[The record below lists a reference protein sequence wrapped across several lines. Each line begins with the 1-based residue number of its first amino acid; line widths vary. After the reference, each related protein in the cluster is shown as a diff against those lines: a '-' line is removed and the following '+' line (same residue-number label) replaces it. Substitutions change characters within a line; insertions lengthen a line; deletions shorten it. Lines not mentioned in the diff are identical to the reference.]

1 MLEVR
6 SFLEDPGFFANPYA
20 LYDQWRA
27 EAPVRWEPA
36 LRGWCV
42 TSHAAV
48 TAALADPHLSSDRT
62 EAYLAA
68 FPLDARE
75 TLCTFARA
83 RSDMML
89 FVDPPKHT
97 RLRGL
102 VQKAFTPKMI
112 EQLRPRIEHLVSEF
126 LAPARANG
134 GFDLISDLSEPLPGV
149 VIAEL
154 LGVPP
159 ADRPQFKRWALD
171 FATAISG
178 GRTLDVVLRAQTSLL
193 AMAEYLRPIIA
204 DRRMHP
210 ADDLLSA
217 LVAVEKQGELLN
229 ETELVATCMLL
240 LIAGSETTTNLIG
253 NGMLALLRNPGQ
265 LARLRA
271 GEEGIRPAVEE
282 LLRYDTPVQ
291 ASFRVAREATVIAG
305 APIQPG
311 EMVVLVLGAAN
322 RDPSQFPEPN
332 RLDIGRGDR
341 RHLSFAHGP
350 HFCLGA
356 ALARL
361 EAQVAIA
368 AILERLPGVR
378 LASDQPDWRPLF
390 AFRGLQSLPV
400 TC

>member
-6 SFLEDPGFFANPYA
+6 SFLTDPGFYADPYA
-20 LYDQWRA
+20 TYDRWRA
-27 EAPVRWEPA
+27 ETPVRWEPA
-36 LRGWCV
+36 LRAWSV
-42 TSHAAV
+42 TSHAAAS
-48 TAALADPHLSSDRT
+48 AALADPHLSSDRT
-62 EAYLAA
+62 EAYLAG
-68 FPLDARE
+68 FPRDTRDA
-75 TLCTFARA
+75 LGPFARA

-112 EQLRPRIEHLVSEF
+112 EQLRPRVEQLVREL
-126 LAPARANG
+126 LAPAEANG
-134 GFDLISDLSEPLPGV
+134 AFDLITGLAEPLPGV

-159 ADRPQFKRWALD
+159 ADRPQFKGWALD

-178 GRTLDVVLRAQTSLL
+178 GVTPEVALHAQSGLL
-193 AMAEYLRPIIA
+193 AMTEYLRPIIA
-204 DRRMHP
+204 ERRVRP

-217 LVAVEKQGELLN
+217 LVAVVQQGELLS

-253 NGMLALLRNPGQ
+253 NGMLALLRNPDQ
-265 LARLRA
+265 LAQLRA
-271 GEEGIRPAVEE
+271 DEEGIRPAVEE
-282 LLRYDTPVQ
+282 LLRYDSPIQ

-305 APIQPG
+305 APIRSG
-311 EMVVLVLGAAN
+311 DMVVLVLGAAN
-322 RDPSQFPEPN
+322 RDPALFPEPN
-332 RLDIGRGDR
+332 RLDVGRGDR

-361 EAQVAIA
+361 EGQVAIT
-368 AILERLPGVR
+368 AILKTLPSMR

-390 AFRGLQSLPV
+390 AFRGLRTLPV

>member
-1 MLEVR
+1 MPDVG
-6 SFLEDPGFFANPYA
+6 SFLQDPGFFADPYA
-20 LYDQWRA
+20 TYDRWRT
-27 EAPVRWEPA
+27 EAPVRWEPVLNA
-36 LRGWCV
+36 WCV
-42 TSHAAV
+42 ASHAA
-48 TAALADPHLSSDRT
+48 TSAALADPHLSSDRT

-75 TLCTFARA
+75 ALRPFARA

-89 FVDPPKHT
+89 FVDAPKHT

-112 EQLRPRIEHLVSEF
+112 EQLRPRVEQLVREF
-126 LAPARANG
+126 LAPAEANG
-134 GFDLISDLSEPLPGV
+134 GFDLIADLAEPLPGV

-178 GRTLDVVLRAQTSLL
+178 GGMPEVALRAQTSLL
-193 AMAEYLRPIIA
+193 AMTEYLGPIIA
-204 DRRMHP
+204 ERRVRP

-217 LVAVEKQGELLN
+217 LVAVEQQGELLS

-253 NGMLALLRNPGQ
+253 NGMLALLRHPDQ
-265 LARLRA
+265 LAQLRA
-271 GEEGIRPAVEE
+271 APEGIRPAVEE
-282 LLRYDTPVQ
+282 LLRYDSPLQ
-291 ASFRVAREATVIAG
+291 ASFRVAREATIIAG
-305 APIQPG
+305 APIRSG
-311 EMVVLVLGAAN
+311 DMVVLVLGAAN
-322 RDPSQFPEPN
+322 RDPAQFPEPN
-332 RLDIGRGDR
+332 RLDIRRGDR

-361 EAQVAIA
+361 EGHVAIT
-368 AILERLPGVR
+368 AILKTLPGVR
-378 LASDQPDWRPLF
+378 MVSDQPDWRPLF
-390 AFRGLQSLPV
+390 AFRGMRTFPV

>member
-6 SFLEDPGFFANPYA
+6 SFLQDPDFFANPYA
-20 LYDQWRA
+20 LYDRWRN

-36 LRGWCV
+36 LNGWCV
-42 TSHAAV
+42 TSHAAIS
-48 TAALADPHLSSDRT
+48 AALADPHLSSDRT

-68 FPLDARE
+68 FPPDARE
-75 TLCTFARA
+75 TLWPFARA

-112 EQLRPRIEHLVSEF
+112 EQLRPQIEQLVSEF
-126 LAPARANG
+126 LAPAEANG
-134 GFDLISDLSEPLPGV
+134 EFDLISDLSETLPGV

-178 GRTLDVVLRAQTSLL
+178 GRSLDVVLQAQTSLL
-193 AMAEYLRPIIA
+193 TMAEYLRPIIA
-204 DRRMHP
+204 ARRVRP

-217 LVAVEKQGELLN
+217 LVAVEQQGELLN
-229 ETELVATCMLL
+229 ETELVVTCMLL

-265 LARLRA
+265 LA
-271 GEEGIRPAVEE
+271 
-282 LLRYDTPVQ
+282 
-291 ASFRVAREATVIAG
+291 
-305 APIQPG
+305 
-311 EMVVLVLGAAN
+311 
-322 RDPSQFPEPN
+322 
-332 RLDIGRGDR
+332 
-341 RHLSFAHGP
+341 
-350 HFCLGA
+350 
-356 ALARL
+356 
-361 EAQVAIA
+361 
-368 AILERLPGVR
+368 
-378 LASDQPDWRPLF
+378 
-390 AFRGLQSLPV
+390 
-400 TC
+400 

>member
-1 MLEVR
+1 MPDAG
-6 SFLEDPGFFANPYA
+6 SFLQDPGFFADPYA
-20 LYDQWRA
+20 TYDRWRT

-36 LRGWCV
+36 LNAWSV
-42 TSHAAV
+42 TGHAA
-48 TAALADPHLSSDRT
+48 TSAALADPHLSSDRT

-75 TLCTFARA
+75 ALCPFAQA

-112 EQLRPRIEHLVSEF
+112 EQLRPRVEQLVREF
-126 LAPARANG
+126 LAPAEANG
-134 GFDLISDLSEPLPGV
+134 EFELITGLAEPLPGV

-154 LGVPP
+154 LGVPA

-178 GRTLDVVLRAQTSLL
+178 GRTLDVALRAQTSLL
-193 AMAEYLRPIIA
+193 AMTDYLRPIIA
-204 DRRMHP
+204 ERRERP

-217 LVAVEKQGELLN
+217 LVAVEQQGELLG

-253 NGMLALLRNPGQ
+253 NGMLALLRNPDQ
-265 LARLRA
+265 LALLRT
-271 GEEGIRPAVEE
+271 GPENIRPAVEE
-282 LLRYDTPVQ
+282 LLRYDSPIQ
-291 ASFRVAREATVIAG
+291 ASFRVAREATIIAG
-305 APIQPG
+305 APIRSG
-311 EMVVLVLGAAN
+311 DMVVLVLGAAN
-322 RDPSQFPEPN
+322 RDPAQFPEPN

-361 EAQVAIA
+361 EGHVAIT
-368 AILERLPGVR
+368 AILQTMPGLRLV
-378 LASDQPDWRPLF
+378 SDQPDWRPLF
-390 AFRGLQSLPV
+390 AFRGLRTLPV